1 MFCFIYRMLISHALD
16 GNKPASQRTLR
27 HISHCPR
34 CRRFHKSNLILQQQL
49 RHDVP
54 VSRPAFAS
62 YLTDRVMSEINRREP
77 HTTRTVRL
85 NWALGKAAQVAAC
98 AAVLM
103 IAILT
108 YHVYED
114 SPQEHTQTAQHNPA
128 ILLSTMVSNE
138 SVIARLVQVN
148 PDLWRQIVDTPLID
162 ECSRLAADVDAAQ
175 NFLMT
180 CLPVQLNGSD
190 EDSRSE

>member
-16 GNKPASQRTLR
+16 SDRSVSQRTLR
-27 HISHCPR
+27 HISHCPQ
-34 CRRFHKSNLILQQQL
+34 CRRFHKSNLILQQHL
-49 RHDVP
+49 RRDVP
-54 VSRPAFAS
+54 VSRAAFAS
-62 YLTDRVMSEINRREP
+62 YLNDRVMSEIDRREP
-77 HTTRTVRL
+77 HTTETVRL
-85 NWALGKAAQVAAC
+85 GWAFGKAAQIAAC

-108 YHVYED
+108 YHIYED
-114 SPQEHTQTAQHNPA
+114 SPQEHTQTAQLPSA
-128 ILLSTMVSNE
+128 MVSNE

-148 PDLWRQIVDTPLID
+148 PDLWRQIVDTPLVD
-162 ECSRLAADVDAAQ
+162 ECSRLAADVSAAR

-180 CLPVQLNGSD
+180 CLPVQLDGLD